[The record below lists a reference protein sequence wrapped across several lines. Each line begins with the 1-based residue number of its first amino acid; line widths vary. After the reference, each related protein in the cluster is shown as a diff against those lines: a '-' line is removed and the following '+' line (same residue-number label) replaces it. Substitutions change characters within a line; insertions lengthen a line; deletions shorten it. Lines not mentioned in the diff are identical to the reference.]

1 MVNTTKS
8 QDELSQDLKN
18 KAIAEG
24 FELVGIARIPGSKQ
38 IKLRTRALENWLSAG
53 NQADMN
59 WMEAPRRQNIQT
71 LLKGVKS
78 TLAVGLNYYVKANK
92 VPGTLSLARYGWG
105 RDYHKIINQ
114 RLKRVGRWLE
124 KERPNCEWKVCVDS
138 APLLDKAWA
147 EEAGI
152 GWIAKNSNLINTKTG
167 SWILLGHL
175 LCTEPLTPDKPAK
188 PKCGKCTICIKRCP
202 TQAITQ
208 PFIIDS
214 RKCLAYHTIENRN
227 TNLEEEIKIAMGS
240 WVAGCDICQDV
251 CPWNKKSIPHNE
263 KEFLPKK
270 ELRDLKKKDWIE
282 LTEDTFNKI
291 FEGSAV
297 KRTKFQG
304 LKRNIKAVS

>member
-1 MVNTTKS
+1 M
-8 QDELSQDLKN
+8 
-18 KAIAEG
+18 
-24 FELVGIARIPGSKQ
+24 
-38 IKLRTRALENWLSAG
+38 
-53 NQADMN
+53 
-59 WMEAPRRQNIQT
+59 
-71 LLKGVKS
+71 
-78 TLAVGLNYYVKANK
+78 
-92 VPGTLSLARYGWG
+92 
-105 RDYHKIINQ
+105 
-114 RLKRVGRWLE
+114 
-124 KERPNCEWKVCVDS
+124 
-138 APLLDKAWA
+138 LDKAWA

-251 CPWNKKSIPHNE
+251 CPWNNNEIKSSKDPEIM
-263 KEFLPKK
+263 PKK
-270 ELRDLKKKDWIE
+270 WMLE
-282 LTEDTFNKI
+282 LTEDEALSWTDDEWK
-291 FEGSAV
+291 EKLKGSAF
-297 KRTKFQG
+297 KRIKPWMWR
-304 LKRNIKAVS
+304 RNIKAVQEISK